1 MMPKIRIT
9 VWSDYVCPFCY
20 LQEPVLAQVRQ
31 AYGDRVD
38 VEWRAFELRP
48 EPMPTLDPQ
57 GEYLQSVWTRAVYPM
72 ARHRNMTLR
81 LPPVQPRSRSA
92 LELAEYAK
100 QEGCFEEVHRRV
112 FQAFFE
118 DGRDLGRIDVLT
130 EIGAAA
136 GLHPEKVRTALERGA
151 YRERVIQDARLAQD
165 IGITAVPTAV
175 VAGSDQPMKQ
185 GAIVQGAQPVDV
197 VTAAVERALD
207 RERIEREE
215 RAG

>member
-130 EIGAAA
+130 EIGAAGRPA
-136 GLHPEKVRTALERGA
+136 SREGA
-151 YRERVIQDARLAQD
+151 DGV
-165 IGITAVPTAV
+165 G
-175 VAGSDQPMKQ
+175 AGS
-185 GAIVQGAQPVDV
+185 VS
-197 VTAAVERALD
+197 
-207 RERIEREE
+207 
-215 RAG
+215 